1 MKSMINFLKGIIIIL
16 LIIGCNKKEKDY
28 PINSITL
35 KDKDYYENL
44 ALTKG
49 DTSAY
54 SNMNDYYMDYPI
66 EDILYPSI
74 IMANKYEYHLAYLN
88 VYEALTSQDH
98 KKGVS
103 ELENL
108 DNKTREM
115 ALDYLKK
122 GAEKGNKECK
132 KILGNHY
139 LEGKYIEKNVVKG
152 NQLIKES
159 GIE

>member
-1 MKSMINFLKGIIIIL
+1 MKSTIIFLKSIIISFL
-16 LIIGCNKKEKDY
+16 VIGCNKKEKDF
-28 PINSITL
+28 PVNSTTSS
-35 KDKDYYENL
+35 DRDYYENL

-54 SNMNDYYMDYPI
+54 CNLNTYYMDYPI
-66 EDILYPSI
+66 KGILYSAV

-103 ELENL
+103 ELEDL
-108 DNKTREM
+108 DPVTRKM

-122 GAEKGNKECK
+122 GAEKGSKECK

-139 LEGKYIEKNVVKG
+139 LKGKYIEKDNIKG
-152 NQLIKES
+152 NRLIEES
-159 GIE
+159 EH

>member
-1 MKSMINFLKGIIIIL
+1 MKSTVVFLKSIIIAS
-16 LIIGCNKKEKDY
+16 LIIGCNKKEESF
-28 PINSITL
+28 PINSATPS
-35 KDKDYYENL
+35 DRDYYENL

-54 SNMNDYYMDYPI
+54 YNLNTYYMDYPI
-66 EDILYPSI
+66 EGILYPAL

-103 ELENL
+103 ELEDL
-108 DNKTREM
+108 DPATRKM

-132 KILGNHY
+132 KILGNHF
-139 LEGKYIEKNVVKG
+139 LEGVYIEKDTVKG
-152 NQLIKES
+152 LTLIKES
-159 GIE
+159 EN

>member
-1 MKSMINFLKGIIIIL
+1 MKSTVVFLKSIIIAS
-16 LIIGCNKKEKDY
+16 LIIGCNKKKESF
-28 PINSITL
+28 PINSATPS
-35 KDKDYYENL
+35 DRDYYENL

-54 SNMNDYYMDYPI
+54 YNLNTYYMDYPI
-66 EDILYPSI
+66 EGILYPAL
-74 IMANKYEYHLAYLN
+74 IMANKYEYHLAFLN

-108 DNKTREM
+108 DPVTRKM

-122 GAEKGNKECK
+122 GAEKGSKECK
-132 KILGNHY
+132 RILGYHMIK
-139 LEGKYIEKNVVKG
+139 GIYIKKDSLKG
-152 NQLIKES
+152 IKLIEEADK
-159 GIE
+159 